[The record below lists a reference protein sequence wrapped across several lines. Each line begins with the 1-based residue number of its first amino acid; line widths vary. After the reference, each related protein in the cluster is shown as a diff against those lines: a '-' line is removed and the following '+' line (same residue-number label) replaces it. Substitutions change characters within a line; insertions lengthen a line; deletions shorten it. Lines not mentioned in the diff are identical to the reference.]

1 MTGQSPVR
9 STITSVPQ
17 TIGILTAG
25 GDSPGLNAAIRA
37 VGKAAK
43 RAYGM
48 HVIGFRDGF
57 RGLMQN
63 RFVRLDDETLSGIL
77 TKGGTILGTSR
88 EKVQKMDVGNGKP
101 MDMRPMI
108 KKVVEQH
115 DLSALVCLGGG
126 GTHKNALRLLEAGLP
141 VITLPKTIDN
151 RCLGNGHLIRLRYRP
166 GIATEAGRP
175 APFDRTIPSPNHGG
189 WR

>member
-1 MTGQSPVR
+1 MAL
-9 STITSVPQ
+9 VPQ

-63 RFVRLDDETLSGIL
+63 RFVRLDDETLRKGLNFTLTTTAGSIDLLGEIAGI
-77 TKGGTILGTSR
+77 GGFGTAAARSIAVTIYGR
-88 EKVQKMDVGNGKP
+88 EHQCL
-101 MDMRPMI
+101 
-108 KKVVEQH
+108 
-115 DLSALVCLGGG
+115 DLD
-126 GTHKNALRLLEAGLP
+126 
-141 VITLPKTIDN
+141 TLIDAK
-151 RCLGNGHLIRLRYRP
+151 R
-166 GIATEAGRP
+166 AAGRP
-175 APFDRTIPSPNHGG
+175 KDLEVIAELESIRDERRG
-189 WR
+189 